1 LSEIRSKRFIFRV
14 DAGGSV
20 GLGHF
25 YRSVNLAGVLA
36 RLGHVVIFIHQPSA
50 FWTEVETGNFPF
62 ACITLTNY
70 SDEEEYK
77 LVISEKAHVFYVDGI
92 LEFDP
97 AMIILIKQHASV
109 VFYQNLS
116 QSRGLADVFIL
127 PSFHQPASFFNLFD
141 SNTIIYQGTEY
152 QIFKEKIVN
161 LSPKQ
166 SSDRVKHIAITTG
179 GSDPRNT
186 MKMIYNRLDFLRF
199 RKLSFTFF
207 YGTDFQHMDNLVD
220 NPPLGIDFFPY
231 DEERILDCDI
241 LISCFGVSTYEFMA
255 LGMPVISFGHQISN
269 ANASAYV
276 AQHYNGLI
284 DLGLIDG
291 LTFDNLN
298 NVLDTLIIDRT
309 LRSTLSEKA
318 KQVVDF
324 HGVNRI
330 VEIIESL

>member
-1 LSEIRSKRFIFRV
+1 V

-36 RLGHVVIFIHQPSA
+36 RRGHVVIFTHQPSA
-50 FWTEVETGNFPF
+50 FWTEVEKGNFPF
-62 ACITLTNY
+62 VCISLTND
-70 SDEEEYK
+70 SGDEECK
-77 LVISEKAHVFYVDGI
+77 LVISEKADVFYVDSI

-97 AMIILIKQHASV
+97 AVITLIKQYASV

-116 QSRGLADVFIL
+116 KSRGLADIFIL
-127 PSFHQPASFFNLFD
+127 PTFHHPASFFKLFD
-141 SNTIIYQGTEY
+141 SNTIIFQGMEY

-161 LSPKQ
+161 LPPKQ

-186 MKMIYNRLDFLRF
+186 MMMIYHLLDFLRF
-199 RKLSFTFF
+199 RKYSFTFF

-241 LISCFGVSTYEFMA
+241 LISCFGVSTYEFMV
-255 LGMPVISFGHQISN
+255 LGMPIISFGHQISN
-269 ANASAYV
+269 ANASAYIS
-276 AQHYNGLI
+276 HNYSGLI
-284 DLGLIDG
+284 DLGLID
-291 LTFDNLN
+291 LVTSDLLN
-298 NVLDTLIIDRT
+298 SVLNKLILDKT
-309 LRSTLSEKA
+309 LRITLSEKA
-318 KQVVDF
+318 KKIADF
-324 HGVNRI
+324 QGVNRI
-330 VEIIESL
+330 VKIIQSL